1 MLSATTGLGIFPA
14 PHSAKNITIFE
25 IPETPPL
32 SCTFNLKNTSAI
44 QIFWRILLEQPGVHR
59 HFYKKR
65 LSCDSY
71 LLYFCATYTELILS
85 PYQITSRKFNSEVQ
99 PWFINII
106 NMVWYI
112 DSRPRLIA
120 VWHFSAWLDS
130 SVWFPEPWYLNEDW
144 IKVCLKNFVHVS
156 SMHWNWVQN
165 DSRQSPKLGFVSIIR
180 SRVGAAIYLS
190 WRSPLHLVP
199 SKDI

>member
-120 VWHFSAWLDS
+120 VWHFFSMVRQLSLVSGAMGLIWRLNKSMSQEFCTRLFDALKLGTVWFSAEPKAWLCI
-130 SVWFPEPWYLNEDW
+130 N
-144 IKVCLKNFVHVS
+144 N
-156 SMHWNWVQN
+156 
-165 DSRQSPKLGFVSIIR
+165 
-180 SRVGAAIYLS
+180 
-190 WRSPLHLVP
+190 
-199 SKDI
+199 